1 MSNNEFKKD
10 DLKDGFNTLENS
22 EEIKQ
27 EEPDLKNKSD
37 EQSIDALNTEEH
49 FDNQEF
55 NSIKTHS
62 FNSKILSIK
71 KLILTVSL
79 ILLLTISIYF
89 NLVSFFNGNSELSSS
104 NLSFVFLFFCL
115 FITTSGSLVI
125 VYWMYYVKTLY
136 LKDGPALVPEKW
148 GRYIYELSNIIT
160 KSDASIN
167 NSMEFISKNTQKQYE
182 INESLMKSFLTLQS
196 AIDLRDKE
204 IERLRNG
211 YDTKIYKRFLNKFI
225 KLSQSINEIQ
235 DESKGTEQEKNY
247 KFLSRSISVA
257 LEDCGVETFIPEI
270 NSDYREAGPEVAD
283 NPVEIISKDINN
295 DFLIA
300 SVESP
305 GYVIDT
311 DAGKQVIT
319 QAKVVIYKYCD
330 TKSITK

>member
-1 MSNNEFKKD
+1 MPANEFD
-10 DLKDGFNTLENS
+10 KDGLDSLENS
-22 EEIKQ
+22 EEINQ
-27 EEPDLKNKSD
+27 EESDLKIKSD
-37 EQSIDALNTEEH
+37 EQFSDELN
-49 FDNQEF
+49 FQDNDDGQEF
-55 NSIKTHS
+55 NSIKIQPSNTS
-62 FNSKILSIK
+62 ILSIK

-79 ILLLTISIYF
+79 TLLLTISIYF
-89 NLVSFFNGNSELSSS
+89 NLISFFDGSTELSGS
-104 NLSFVFLFFCL
+104 NLSFVFLFFGL
-115 FITTSGSLVI
+115 FITTSGSLVM

-148 GRYIYELSNIIT
+148 GKYIHELSNRI
-160 KSDASIN
+160 KESDTSIN
-167 NSMEFISKNTQKQYE
+167 NSMTFISKNTQKQYE

-225 KLSQSINEIQ
+225 KLSQSINQIQ

-283 NPVEIISKDINN
+283 NPVEIISKDIND

-319 QAKVVIYKYCD
+319 QARVVIYKYCD
-330 TKSITK
+330 TKSITE